1 MERRDQI
8 FVCSSA
14 LLPATCVLPPWI
26 GGYDTWK
33 DKKGISEK
41 GSFQIDRDIIGL
53 NIDF

>member
-14 LLPATCVLPPWI
+14 LLPATCV
-26 GGYDTWK
+26 GDTWK